1 MKRILTILL
10 PCLLILGT
18 WGCKQEGSS
27 SASAGDQ
34 PKAESAMDSLSMV
47 LGDLWGSGIS
57 KNLLD
62 QDSTANPEQILKEI
76 EQIMGADTAS
86 VGYTLQINELF
97 KTIEKQLGKPINKE
111 LFMTQLREGMK
122 ADKVANDDEL
132 KAKAEAVN
140 NMMEKISPGSTH
152 QEPTTFSTAKGTYN
166 IESAAKDSYDYGV
179 SMGSTRRKLYN
190 KNSSLF
196 KKTGSKEMDSDF
208 KSWWMLYYG
217 MPKDDFAKGIY
228 QRGLKEYKRGFEDG
242 WNY

>member
-10 PCLLILGT
+10 PCLLIMGT

-27 SASAGDQ
+27 SAPAGGQ

-62 QDSTANPEQILKEI
+62 QDSTANPEQILKEL
-76 EQIMGADTAS
+76 EQILGADTAS
-86 VGYTLQINELF
+86 VRYAVQINELF
-97 KTIEKQLGKPINKE
+97 KAIEKQLGKPVNKE
-111 LFMTQLREGMK
+111 LFMTQLREGMT
-122 ADKVANDDEL
+122 ADKIASDDDL
-132 KAKAEAVN
+132 KAKGEAVN

-152 QEPTTFSTAKGTYN
+152 QEPTRFSTAKGNYS
-166 IESAAKDSYDYGV
+166 IESAVKQCYDQGV
-179 SMGSTRRKLYN
+179 TMGSGRRKLYN

-196 KKTGSKEMDSDF
+196 KKTGSKELDSDF
-208 KSWWMLYYG
+208 KSWWMAYYG

>member
-27 SASAGDQ
+27 SAPAGDQ

-47 LGDLWGSGIS
+47 LGDLWGSAIS

-86 VGYTLQINELF
+86 VRNAVQINELF
-97 KTIEKQLGKPINKE
+97 KAIEKQLGKPINKE

-140 NMMEKISPGSTH
+140 NMMEIISPGSTH
-152 QEPTTFSTAKGTYN
+152 QEPTRFSTARG
-166 IESAAKDSYDYGV
+166 SYSIVNAMKECYDQGAM
-179 SMGSTRRKLYN
+179 MGSSRRKLYN
-190 KNSSLF
+190 KNSRLF
-196 KKTGSKEMDSDF
+196 KKTGSKELDSDF
-208 KSWWMLYYG
+208 KSWWMAYFG